1 MSVAKPHQ
9 ARPKMPAEQRK
20 TAFTKSVKKY
30 TYTDA
35 QNYIET
41 LNTSPANSYDCN
53 NYLFPLPEGLVEG
66 AAIYTDK
73 GYAAR

>member
-35 QNYIET
+35 QNYIEK

-53 NYLFPLPEGLVEG
+53 NYLFPLVEG